1 MYEQLE
7 KMIKAVSIYGGNKN
21 EIISP
26 SDGTG
31 VANLLLVPYS
41 HFFLLFLLSFSV
53 GFKTK
58 VDETNQKIV
67 QKLVA
72 GKNDEYHNN
81 VEIVKIS
88 KEYEAQKV
96 SLKVGIEK
104 ALQFHP
110 LSIIKWLIIQF
121 CCIGI
126 SQIEFYIDVHA
137 GPCPKVVAVKAARKL
152 RATWVII
159 DRSVK
164 HQTF

>member
-1 MYEQLE
+1 MYKQLE

-21 EIISP
+21 EMISP

-81 VEIVKIS
+81 VEIIKILE
-88 KEYEAQKV
+88 EYEAQKV

-104 ALQFHP
+104 VL
-110 LSIIKWLIIQF
+110 
-121 CCIGI
+121 
-126 SQIEFYIDVHA
+126 
-137 GPCPKVVAVKAARKL
+137 
-152 RATWVII
+152 
-159 DRSVK
+159 
-164 HQTF
+164 